1 MAEEAQE
8 HHHHHHH
15 HSSSSHHNDSTH
27 EYRKKAINGIQK
39 RKNIAKWLYRTALII
54 TILCVLMV
62 MVVYT
67 IL

>member
-1 MAEEAQE
+1 MAEELQG
-8 HHHHHHH
+8 HHHHH
-15 HSSSSHHNDSTH
+15 HSSGSHHHDSTH
-27 EYRKKAINGIQK
+27 EFRKHAINGIQR
-39 RKNIAKWLYRTALII
+39 RKQIAKWLYRITLVI